1 MKNPKDL
8 DPKAIADTLNHTC
21 AGCDTCLAKYWEN
34 RCKQLEKTVEHLA
47 RLNDHLT
54 NQVARFGL

>member
-1 MKNPKDL
+1 MTNDL
-8 DPKAIADTLNHTC
+8 DPKAIAATLNHTC
-21 AGCDTCLAKYWEN
+21 AGCDTCLAKYWET

-54 NQVARFGL
+54 NQAARFGL